1 MRERALEK
9 REGTDMRP
17 TSPSLATRVLGLCL
31 LAACLACAS
40 GFAAP
45 LSRAA
50 VQPRASEVCMTT
62 AASKATRVNRRNR
75 EYNKQYK
82 SEMRTRIKRVRG
94 RCRFIAA
101 FFSSRSAFRAA
112 AFPRFLIR

>member
-1 MRERALEK
+1 MAL
-9 REGTDMRP
+9 R
-17 TSPSLATRVLGLCL
+17 LLCL

-50 VQPRASEVCMTT
+50 VQPRSSEVCMTT

-94 RCRFIAA
+94 RSRFLRP
-101 FFSSRSAFRAA
+101 FFRAQRHSERLH
-112 AFPRFLIR
+112 FPRFLIR